1 MESLIFKIP
10 YAPLDLI
17 GSYTLYKFIRSY
29 HVRPEGLE
37 ILTSIQKRDEY
48 PPLDLMKIRRYRL
61 IQKTT
66 LKKEKFTIIK
76 RKQRL

>member
-10 YAPLDLI
+10 YAPLDVI

-37 ILTSIQKRDEY
+37 IPTSIQKRDEY